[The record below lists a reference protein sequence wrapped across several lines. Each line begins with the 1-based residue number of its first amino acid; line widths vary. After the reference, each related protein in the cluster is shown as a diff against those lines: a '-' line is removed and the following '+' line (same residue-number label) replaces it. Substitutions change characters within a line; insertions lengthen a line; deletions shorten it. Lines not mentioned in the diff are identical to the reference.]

1 MQEAEEQFNTAVS
14 IVSLCEVLDDLY
26 EQTGDKR
33 FHKAWTSCQKI
44 QTTER
49 AQHSRIYDLV

>member
-1 MQEAEEQFNTAVS
+1 MTTEGHDPAPEEAGMQEAEEQFNTAVS

-33 FHKAWTSCQKI
+33 FHKAWTS
-44 QTTER
+44 
-49 AQHSRIYDLV
+49 DPDD